1 MRPRDRVR
9 SSDAGRLRADALVR
23 LTWKQ
28 SQDDKVLG
36 AIAKSW
42 RRQRPTQNMGHDR
55 HEQSA
60 RQTSPLVKIPEAAP
74 LPSIGRSTVYGLIA
88 DGHLDTVHFGRAVRI
103 TTASTE
109 AFVDRRQSE
118 HPQTTSE
125 STRRR

>member
-1 MRPRDRVR
+1 MPFQVTDADQRDPQ
-9 SSDAGRLRADALVR
+9 GIGCGLGITEAD
-23 LTWKQ
+23 
-28 SQDDKVLG
+28 
-36 AIAKSW
+36 
-42 RRQRPTQNMGHDR
+42 
-55 HEQSA
+55 EQSA